1 MVVMMWKVVKAH
13 AAKSSELVACLQEVN
28 RKQEQ
33 QIEYITV
40 KEKDQLMEE
49 KRLR

>member
-1 MVVMMWKVVKAH
+1 MYKVVKAH
-13 AAKSSELVACLQEVN
+13 SAKTSELVACLQEVN
-28 RKQEQ
+28 KKQEQ